1 MARTKM
7 LLGACILAF
16 SLTGVPVAAQG
27 AADPI
32 PIGSIAEKLGVTL
45 IPSSPKE
52 LELGHSATT
61 MLAKPTKL
69 VPYGISGMHE
79 GARVTITCVGP
90 NRVRVEADELEP
102 VSHRASV
109 TLQVSNEGELKV
121 VADRPASAP
130 KPPPM

>member
-1 MARTKM
+1 MARTQM
-7 LLGACILAF
+7 LLGACILSF
-16 SLTGVPVAAQG
+16 SLTGAPAAQQV

-45 IPSSPKE
+45 IPSSPRE

-61 MLAKPTKL
+61 MLAQPKKL
-69 VPYGISGMHE
+69 VSYGINGMHE

-90 NRVRVEADELEP
+90 DRVRVEADELEP

-109 TLQVSNEGELKV
+109 TLQVSRDGELKV
-121 VADRPASAP
+121 VPDRPASAP
-130 KPPPM
+130 KPPPA